1 MIVITAHGR
10 LAHQPEL
17 KMLPSGG
24 SVCEFRLLSSR
35 FAKGEEVTEAV
46 TFFCFDDEAEKFC
59 ESTEKGQLISAT
71 GTQETSSYN
80 DASGARKSFTK
91 YRMTWY
97 SKGARPRGAQSGDSA
112 GAQRYGNDRQSA
124 GFQGQ
129 NRPVNNTRPSGGG
142 YGRPAP
148 AQGQAPQQGQRNQ
161 QRPAPAPRQAPQQG
175 HADYDDN
182 AFNDDGLNGFDDV
195 TEFV

>member
-10 LAHQPEL
+10 LGHQPEL
-17 KMLPSGG
+17 KMLPGGG

-46 TFFCFDDEAEKFC
+46 TFFCFDEEAEKFC

-80 DASGARKSFTK
+80 DAQGARKSFTK

-97 SKGARPRGAQSGDSA
+97 SKGARTTLVVNAQAATDRVVGIKPTETKATSA
-112 GAQRYGNDRQSA
+112 PQTAA
-124 GFQGQ
+124 TAE
-129 NRPVNNTRPSGGG
+129 RPVRRAINLSS
-142 YGRPAP
+142 A
-148 AQGQAPQQGQRNQ
+148 RNG
-161 QRPAPAPRQAPQQG
+161 PPRRL
-175 HADYDDN
+175 HR
-182 AFNDDGLNGFDDV
+182 LKLTTV
-195 TEFV
+195 TVASIRTLTGSMT

>member
-17 KMLPSGG
+17 KMLPGGG

-46 TFFCFDDEAEKFC
+46 TFFCFDEEAEKFC

-80 DASGARKSFTK
+80 DAQGARKSFTK
-91 YRMTWY
+91 YRMNWY
-97 SKGARPRGAQSGDSA
+97 NKGARPRSSQQGSQQGDNT
-112 GAQRYGNDRQSA
+112 GGQRPGGDRQ
-124 GFQGQ
+124 
-129 NRPVNNTRPSGGG
+129 GGG
-142 YGRPAP
+142 Y
-148 AQGQAPQQGQRNQ
+148 QANRNQ
-161 QRPAPAPRQAPQQG
+161 SNQRPSNGGYSRAASPQSNQPEQRPQRPAQAPSQAQ
-175 HADYDDN
+175 ADYGDSGFDSN
-182 AFNDDGLNGFDDV
+182 LDGFDDV
-195 TEFV
+195 STFMI